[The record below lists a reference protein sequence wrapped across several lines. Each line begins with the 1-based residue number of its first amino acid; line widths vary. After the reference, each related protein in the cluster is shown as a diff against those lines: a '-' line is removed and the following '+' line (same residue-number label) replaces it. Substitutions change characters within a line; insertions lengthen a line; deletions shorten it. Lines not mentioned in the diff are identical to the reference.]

1 MSGVSPSSDGS
12 AMFAPWLTRQFYDF
26 GTIVRDGRKE
36 WGDSFFTD
44 DIRDWPRAPTT
55 LSQHPGD

>member
-1 MSGVSPSSDGS
+1 MADK
-12 AMFAPWLTRQFYDF
+12 QFYDF